1 MRLRIAANPAFP
13 EVADARAP
21 WFAFLVRLAA
31 ELGPGERWVE
41 LSFLDDA
48 QMRRLNRDWRGKD
61 GPTDVLSFG
70 YGEDGGSALPAEED
84 LEGEILVSIE
94 TARRQAAAAG
104 HSLAE
109 EVSVLAIHGLCHI
122 LGHDHETDAEAA
134 AMDAVEQPLRRR
146 IAAFFAA
153 PKRGIDPWTEP

>member
-13 EVADARAP
+13 EVADARVP
-21 WFAFLVRLAA
+21 WLAFLVQLAA

-48 QMRRLNRDWRGKD
+48 EMRRLNRDWRGKD
-61 GPTDVLSFG
+61 APTDVLSFS
-70 YGEDGGSALPAEED
+70 YGEDGDGALPAEED
-84 LEGEILVSIE
+84 LDGEILVSIE

-104 HSLAE
+104 HALAE

-134 AMDAVEQPLRRR
+134 AMAAVEQPLRGR
-146 IAAFFAA
+146 IAAFFAS
-153 PKRGIDPWTEP
+153 PERGIDPWTEP